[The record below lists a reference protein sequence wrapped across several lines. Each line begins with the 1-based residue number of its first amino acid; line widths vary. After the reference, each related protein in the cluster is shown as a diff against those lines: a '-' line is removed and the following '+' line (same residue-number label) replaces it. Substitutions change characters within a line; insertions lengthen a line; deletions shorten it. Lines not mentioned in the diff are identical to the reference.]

1 VENFTSLFSHG
12 KSFELAVDMAKQTA
26 ATSQYAQVLID
37 NTGDAEKPSAT
48 FVEGVIKDMMIEF
61 EPIESGPHVN
71 AYALACRNDE
81 GRHNKIL
88 LNPLL
93 LIQIAKCEP
102 AASVTDRRRV
112 ISFWLS
118 K

>member
-1 VENFTSLFSHG
+1 MG
-12 KSFELAVDMAKQTA
+12 KQITA
-26 ATSQYAQVLID
+26 TARYAQVLID

-48 FVEGVIKDMMIEF
+48 LVEGVIKDTMIEF
-61 EPIESGPHVN
+61 ELIESGPHVN
-71 AYALACRNDE
+71 AYALACRDDE

-88 LNPLL
+88 LDPLL

-102 AASVTDRRRV
+102 TSSVTDRRRMV
-112 ISFWLS
+112 LFLTI